1 VGTLLHMTT
10 IGFALSSE
18 EHAPTDIVRFA
29 VAAEQAGFRD
39 VMISDHYHPWID
51 EQGHSPFVWS
61 VIGAIGATTGLR
73 VGTGVTCP
81 TVRIH
86 PAVIAQAAATA
97 ATLCK
102 GGFFLGVGSGE
113 NLNEHIL
120 GDRWPSTDERL
131 EMLEEAVEVIRLLWE
146 GGTQSFDG
154 RHYAVDNARIYDLP
168 DELPLITMSGF
179 GPKATELAARI
190 ADGYV
195 NTGPEAELVKTY
207 RENGGKGPIQ
217 AMAKMCWHPDAAEAR
232 RISHRLWPNS
242 GLPGELAQELKTP
255 AHFEQACELVDEEG
269 AVGSK
274 PMGDDPEL
282 YVENIRE
289 YVDAGFT
296 EIYVQQI
303 GPDQEGFLRF
313 WFDEVAPRLDGVLG
327 GS

>member
-1 VGTLLHMTT
+1 MTTKRNVT

-18 EHAPTDIVRFA
+18 EFSGPDLVRWA
-29 VAAEQAGFRD
+29 QAAEDAGFGD
-39 VMISDHYHPWID
+39 VMVSDHFHPWID

-61 VIGAIGATTGLR
+61 VIGGIGASTDLR

-81 TVRIH
+81 TMRIH

-97 ATLCK
+97 ATLCP

-113 NLNEHIL
+113 NLNEHVL

-131 EMLEEAVEVIRLLWE
+131 EMLEEAIEVIRLLWQ
-146 GGTQSFDG
+146 GGTQSFEG
-154 RHYAVDNARIYDLP
+154 THYVVDNARIYDLP
-168 DELPLITMSGF
+168 GDLPIITMSGF

-207 RENGGKGPIQ
+207 RAAGGTGPVQ
-217 AMAKMCWHPDAAEAR
+217 AMAKMCWHADAAGAR
-232 RISHRLWPNS
+232 TLMHRLWPSS

-255 AHFEQACELVDEEG
+255 AHFEQACELVTEDK
-269 AVGSK
+269 AVASK
-274 PMGDDPEL
+274 PHGPDPEP
-282 YVENIRE
+282 YVQNIRE

-313 WFDEVAPRLDGVLG
+313 WREQVRPHLG
-327 GS
+327 L